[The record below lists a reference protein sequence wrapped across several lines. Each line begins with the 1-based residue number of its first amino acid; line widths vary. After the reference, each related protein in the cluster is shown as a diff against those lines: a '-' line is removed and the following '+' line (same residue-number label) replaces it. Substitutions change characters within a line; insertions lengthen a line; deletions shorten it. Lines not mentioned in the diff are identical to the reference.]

1 MSKDPGSIP
10 GTSTIW
16 FGPRLVQLE
25 FGSAWIGIQLTSRGP
40 GFSQRKFIYLVR
52 QIAIAEVET
61 PISPMI
67 VDPRLMFSTIRKA
80 PLRNAN
86 PPITRMKINRNFE
99 MLSLRQSESINTSG
113 PPYMAGETIIAT
125 ARASDSTPQF

>member
-25 FGSAWIGIQLTSRGP
+25 FGSAWIGIQLTFRGP

-67 VDPRLMFSTIRKA
+67 VGGYLLIMNVSRGGTLIGITGLVTGVLSLMRIRRIRK
-80 PLRNAN
+80 
-86 PPITRMKINRNFE
+86 
-99 MLSLRQSESINTSG
+99 SI
-113 PPYMAGETIIAT
+113 
-125 ARASDSTPQF
+125 

>member
-1 MSKDPGSIP
+1 M
-10 GTSTIW
+10 
-16 FGPRLVQLE
+16 
-25 FGSAWIGIQLTSRGP
+25 TSRGP
-40 GFSQRKFIYLVR
+40 GFSQKKFIYWVR

-99 MLSLRQSESINTSG
+99 MLSLCQSESRSTSG
-113 PPYMAGETIIAT
+113 PPYMAGETMIAT
-125 ARASDSTPQF
+125 ASARDSITEF